1 MEPKEW
7 KLALSSR
14 HGPDRPAGPWSLIA
28 AKIGSGQ
35 VEIGSTSIFNP
46 RGILSPYFWG
56 KEISLKIF
64 FYSPPIGVTWK
75 LSFIPESFIY
85 FARTTLITTMAEIER
100 KAFQDLA
107 TEVKQ
112 KSDEAAA
119 IIESLKSKKSNSE
132 AGLSFLQLKNVLVSS
147 ATIFKL
153 LQMWFLWIRRH

>member
-1 MEPKEW
+1 
-7 KLALSSR
+7 
-14 HGPDRPAGPWSLIA
+14 
-28 AKIGSGQ
+28 
-35 VEIGSTSIFNP
+35 
-46 RGILSPYFWG
+46 
-56 KEISLKIF
+56 
-64 FYSPPIGVTWK
+64 
-75 LSFIPESFIY
+75 
-85 FARTTLITTMAEIER
+85 MAEIER